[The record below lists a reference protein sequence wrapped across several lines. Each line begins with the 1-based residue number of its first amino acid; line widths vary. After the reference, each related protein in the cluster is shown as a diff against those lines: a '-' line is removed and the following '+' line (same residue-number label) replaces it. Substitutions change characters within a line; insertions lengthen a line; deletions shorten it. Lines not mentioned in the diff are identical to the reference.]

1 MKSSTVQPGFKSRL
15 YKLHLYRFNLRKT
28 RGRRPGERG
37 SQGLDGDGGAAVKLY
52 LQRPLLELRIPEPD
66 LIFLTDL
73 PGGLDSNEWIAL
85 HSELHSLICL
95 VLSRLVGSSQT
106 L

>member
-1 MKSSTVQPGFKSRL
+1 M
-15 YKLHLYRFNLRKT
+15 
-28 RGRRPGERG
+28 
-37 SQGLDGDGGAAVKLY
+37 DGDCSVKLY

-85 HSELHSLICL
+85 HSELI
-95 VLSRLVGSSQT
+95 
-106 L
+106 

>member
-1 MKSSTVQPGFKSRL
+1 MIQIQSHYSI
-15 YKLHLYRFNLRKT
+15 HFNRRKT
-28 RGRRPGERG
+28 RGRRPGER
-37 SQGLDGDGGAAVKLY
+37 SQGLDGDGSVKLY

-85 HSELHSLICL
+85 HSEWCSM
-95 VLSRLVGSSQT
+95 
-106 L
+106 

>member
-1 MKSSTVQPGFKSRL
+1 MD
-15 YKLHLYRFNLRKT
+15 
-28 RGRRPGERG
+28 GE
-37 SQGLDGDGGAAVKLY
+37 GGAAVKLY

-85 HSELHSLICL
+85 HSELCCLIC
-95 VLSRLVGSSQT
+95 
-106 L
+106 

>member
-1 MKSSTVQPGFKSRL
+1 MD
-15 YKLHLYRFNLRKT
+15 
-28 RGRRPGERG
+28 GE
-37 SQGLDGDGGAAVKLY
+37 GGAAVKLY

-85 HSELHSLICL
+85 HSEFRVQLVSGIRSISMTPFVNGDLVKCSDMRSACL
-95 VLSRLVGSSQT
+95 
-106 L
+106 

>member
-1 MKSSTVQPGFKSRL
+1 MIQSHYSI
-15 YKLHLYRFNLRKT
+15 HFNRRKT
-28 RGRRPGERG
+28 RGRRPGER
-37 SQGLDGDGGAAVKLY
+37 SQGLDGDGSVKLY

-85 HSELHSLICL
+85 HSEWCSM
-95 VLSRLVGSSQT
+95 
-106 L
+106 

>member
-1 MKSSTVQPGFKSRL
+1 M
-15 YKLHLYRFNLRKT
+15 
-28 RGRRPGERG
+28 
-37 SQGLDGDGGAAVKLY
+37 KLY

-85 HSELHSLICL
+85 HSELHRQIGF
-95 VLSRLVGSSQT
+95 VQEKAA
-106 L
+106 

>member
-1 MKSSTVQPGFKSRL
+1 MIQSHYSI
-15 YKLHLYRFNLRKT
+15 HFNRRKT

-37 SQGLDGDGGAAVKLY
+37 SQGLDGDGGAVKLY

-85 HSELHSLICL
+85 HSEWCSL
-95 VLSRLVGSSQT
+95 
-106 L
+106 